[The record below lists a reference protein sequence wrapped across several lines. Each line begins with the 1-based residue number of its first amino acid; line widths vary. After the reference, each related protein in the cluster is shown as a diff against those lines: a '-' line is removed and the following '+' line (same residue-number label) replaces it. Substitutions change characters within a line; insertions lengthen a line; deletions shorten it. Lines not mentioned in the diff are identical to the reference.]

1 MSRLRHSPMVLLMLV
16 LSVLLAACGGSA
28 PTTPANTDAPAAA
41 EATTAPNDASTAPTE
56 APAEA
61 EPPASDTSSGEVGRA
76 DTLIF
81 AADLSDQISFDP
93 AVAYEFG
100 GIQVVGNIYQT
111 LLSADPG
118 VAELKPLIA
127 KSWDIAESED
137 GWLITFTLDERAKFA
152 SGNPI
157 TAEDVVYSFGRVLDV
172 DKSPVFLFS
181 EVAKL
186 SKENMTAVDPQTVE
200 IKLPKDASP
209 QVFLSILSFSI
220 GAIVE
225 KALVEANAGS
235 DFGSAWLNDNSAGS
249 GPYVLTRWERNVQN
263 VLDINPNYWLPAP
276 AFKRVIM
283 RNETE
288 LANLQAAIET
298 GDADIVE
305 GLGSE
310 QVAALDGHPDITL
323 VQGNSTSLA
332 YLGMNATKAPL
343 DNVDVREAI
352 RYAINYDEVV
362 TLLGGNGTLV
372 QEIIPKGLFGHT
384 GKNPFSQ
391 DIAKAK
397 ELLAKAGVAEGTEI
411 EFLVPDG
418 TGPGGIEW
426 STMAAKIQN
435 DVAQIGLKL
444 NIKQIQYAEVLNTY
458 RAQGAQLVIVAWGPD
473 YPDPDGNVTP
483 LTFYDAKSIA
493 WRNDWNNPEIGAL
506 GQQAALE
513 TDTAKRA
520 ELYAQLVERVF
531 HEGPYAV
538 LYQPTVN
545 LAVRNNIKGVIY
557 DANDTPSISFDVITK

>member
-1 MSRLRHSPMVLLMLV
+1 VSR
-16 LSVLLAACGGSA
+16 
-28 PTTPANTDAPAAA
+28 
-41 EATTAPNDASTAPTE
+41 E
-56 APAEA
+56 
-61 EPPASDTSSGEVGRA
+61 

-100 GIQVVGNIYQT
+100 GIQVVGSIYQT

-118 VAELKPLIA
+118 DPELKPLIA
-127 KSWDIAESED
+127 KSWDIVEVED
-137 GWLITFTLDERAKFA
+137 GWQITFKLDERAKFA
-152 SGNPI
+152 TGNPI
-157 TAEDVVYSFGRVLDV
+157 TAEDVVYSFSRVLDV
-172 DKSPVFLFS
+172 NKSPVFLFS
-181 EVAKL
+181 DVAKL
-186 SKENMTAVDPQTVE
+186 TKENMKAVDPQTVE
-200 IKLPKDASP
+200 IKLPKDSSP

-220 GAIVE
+220 GSILE
-225 KALVEANAGS
+225 KALVEANAG
-235 DFGSAWLNDNSAGS
+235 DDLGSSWLNDHSAGS
-249 GPYVLTRWERNVQN
+249 GPYVLTSWERNVQN
-263 VLDINPNYWLPAP
+263 VLDANPNYWLPAP
-276 AFKRVIM
+276 TFKRVIM

-310 QVAALDGHPDITL
+310 QIAALQGHPDITL
-323 VQGNSTSLA
+323 VQGNSTSLT

-343 DNVDVREAI
+343 DNPDVREAI

-444 NIKQIQYAEVLNTY
+444 NIKQIQYAEALNIY
-458 RAQGAQLVIVAWGPD
+458 RAQGAQLIIVAWGPD

-483 LTFYDAKSIA
+483 LTLYDAKSIA

-513 TDTAKRA
+513 TDPTKRA
-520 ELYAQLVERVF
+520 ELYAEVVERVF

-545 LAVRNNIKGVIY
+545 LAVRNHIKGVIY